1 MSVGFV
7 AVAVADDLRD
17 LNRRWPVV
25 EFTMKNAKNGQ
36 DVGFAVS
43 GEFCDEVLRR
53 EPVDDDVDPGL

>member
-1 MSVGFV
+1 MNICFV
-7 AVAVADDLRD
+7 TVAVADDLRD
-17 LNRRWPVV
+17 LDRRWPFA
-25 EFTMKNAKNGQ
+25 EFTMKNAKKGQ